1 MALYNRSSI
10 LNSMI
15 AGEPIICV
23 RLMIRWLRN
32 RLKGDGSERIVPFLI
47 AITLGFSL
55 QGCGLVFDAVE
66 LVHPF
71 ERDELSAICSRGQ
84 FRVGISVEPVRP
96 FIFPA
101 VYTDEGVRVTGLEVE
116 LIRDVGDALTAYC
129 GGQKPIVPRLRLTRF
144 RDLFIEMNEGHLD
157 LFVSSVGGNIPGASP
172 VGLWY
177 SIPYF
182 HHGGIGA
189 MVQKPEVA
197 EKVRAQ
203 FQQQAGNPD
212 TLAAIQAG
220 LSGLTVAA
228 QRGRTSHLYAE
239 ANLKNI
245 RLLICDSLPAAVETK
260 DPRIDVILSEH
271 SVLGYVTK
279 HVWPD
284 WQLLTRND
292 GTPLILTQEYFSI
305 ATGIE
310 HRRLQWFLNNLLYRL
325 EESGRLEHLRKRW
338 LEEDYAPTRRATTE
352 GLPFEVSKVPEHY
365 DQGQC
370 RFATGR

>member
-1 MALYNRSSI
+1 MALYNRGSI

-15 AGEPIICV
+15 VGRSIMIV
-23 RLMIRWLRN
+23 RSNIWRLRR
-32 RLKGDGSERIVPFLI
+32 RLKEYGSQGIVPFLL
-47 AITLGFSL
+47 ALGFFL

-66 LVHPF
+66 LVQPLA
-71 ERDELSAICSRGQ
+71 RDEMSAICSRGQ
-84 FRVGISVEPVRP
+84 FRVGISVEPFRP
-96 FIFPA
+96 FVFPA
-101 VYTDEGVRVTGLEVE
+101 VFTDEGVRVTGLDVE
-116 LIRDVGDALTAYC
+116 LIREVADALTTYC
-129 GGQKPIVPRLRLTRF
+129 GGQKPIVPTLHLTRF

-157 LFVSSVGGNIPGASP
+157 LFVSSIGGNVPGARP
-172 VGLWY
+172 AGLWY

-182 HHGGIGA
+182 HDGIGA
-189 MVQKPEVA
+189 IIQKPDVA
-197 EKVRAQ
+197 ERVRAQ
-203 FQQQAGNPD
+203 FQHQAGNSD

-228 QRGRTSHLYAE
+228 QKGRTSHLYAE

-260 DPRIDVILSEH
+260 DPRIDVILSKH
-271 SVLGYVTK
+271 SILDYVTK

-284 WQLLTRND
+284 WHLLTRND

-305 ATGIE
+305 VTVE
-310 HRRLQWFLNNLLYRL
+310 ESRRLQWFLNNLLYRL
-325 EESGRLEHLRKRW
+325 EESGRLEHMRRRW
-338 LEEDYAPTRRATTE
+338 LEEDYAPTRRAATE
-352 GLPFEVSKVPEHY
+352 GLPFEISKVPEHY